1 MKKTMDEWKIGGTKR
16 MCEEFVLSNGLRV
29 VAEAIPHFPSVSVGL
44 WIGAG
49 SLYETPEEN
58 GLSHVVEH
66 MLFKSTQNRTTR
78 QIAVEMDAL
87 GGQINAFTAKE
98 CTCYYAKVIEEHL
111 ERALNLLSDLL
122 LHARMDEEEFE
133 KERGVILEEIAMCED
148 TPEDLVYDLLAEAY
162 FGDHPLSRPILGTQ
176 AQIAS
181 VTRQALI
188 EFRQKHY
195 RPDNTVLAIAG
206 QFNLEAFRAL
216 AERYLGQWQAQGETR
231 VPEAPKACAAKL
243 LTRKKDIEQVHM
255 CLAYP
260 GVAQDDDDLYPMS
273 VMNNLLGGGMSSRL
287 FQRIREEMGAAYSV
301 YSFPSTY
308 ANCGT
313 LSIYAGTSPETAQQV
328 ANELHAQIGK
338 LVEGGI
344 TDEEFAM
351 AKDQLKVSYVLG
363 LESSSSRMS
372 SIGRSKL
379 LRGVAVD
386 PQEVVGKIEAVT
398 KADVERVIRH
408 TFAQPFAASAVGRSA
423 ETLRLM

>member
-1 MKKTMDEWKIGGTKR
+1 

-29 VAEAIPHFPSVSVGL
+29 VAEYIPHFPSVSVGL

-49 SLYETPEEN
+49 SMYETKEEN
-58 GLSHVVEH
+58 GLSHFVEH
-66 MLFKSTQNRTTR
+66 MLFKSTESRTTR
-78 QIAVEMDAL
+78 EIAVEMDAI
-87 GGQINAFTAKE
+87 GGQVNAFTSKE
-98 CTCYYAKVIEEHL
+98 CTCYYAKVIAEHL
-111 ERALNLLSDLL
+111 DRAMDLLSDLL

-133 KERGVILEEIAMCED
+133 KERGVILEEIAMGED

-176 AQIAS
+176 EQIAS

-188 EFRQKHY
+188 EFRKKHY

-206 QFNLEAFRAL
+206 QFDLETFRAM
-216 AERYLGQWQAQGETR
+216 AERYLGGWQAEGDTQMPDPVNSCDGT
-231 VPEAPKACAAKL
+231 VKTK
-243 LTRKKDIEQVHM
+243 KKDIEQVHI

-260 GVAQDDDDLYPMS
+260 GVAQEDEELYALT
-273 VMNNLLGGGMSSRL
+273 VMNNLFGGGMSSRL

-301 YSFPSTY
+301 YSYPSSY

-313 LSIYAGTSPETAQQV
+313 MTIYAGTSPELAQPVIDALHEQI
-328 ANELHAQIGK
+328 AEL
-338 LVEGGI
+338 LSGGV

-351 AKDQLKVSYVLG
+351 AKDQLKVSYILG

-379 LRGVAVD
+379 MRGRPVD
-386 PQEVVGKIEAVT
+386 PQDVVKKIEAVT
-398 KADVERVIRH
+398 KADVERVINRVLR
-408 TFAQPFAASAVGRSA
+408 QPCAAAIVGRNA
-423 ETLRLM
+423 DQLKIL